1 MKEVGMRIV
10 SSRRTLVV
18 LVAAALSL
26 GVAAEGFAARNVIVM
41 IPDGCSQSVQTLA
54 RWYTGEPLALDSMA
68 AGLVST
74 YMADSVITDSAAAAT
89 AFACGVKTSDG
100 FVGLG
105 PRPEGVLST
114 LEPPTAEMQYR
125 PVASVL
131 EAARLM
137 GKGTGLIATSRVS
150 HATPAGYAA
159 HVEDRDWDNEIV
171 EHMVYQG
178 VDVVFGGGSRH
189 LRPTQLGGR
198 RTDNEDLLQQLVA
211 HLGYRWVDDRAG
223 LLALDSGPVW
233 GLFASSHM
241 EAELDR
247 LEFAP
252 DQPSLAEMTAKA
264 IEILDAEHPDGFFLM
279 VEGSQVDWAGHAMDP
294 IYMVTDFL
302 AFDDAVRVAKD
313 FAAADGDTLLIVFPD
328 HNTGGLSIGNRTTD
342 STYTAVS
349 VEQVVAPLESM
360 RLTAYGLARKIGSDL
375 SPANLDAK
383 ILEWWGIDP
392 TDEEVNDIL
401 ALRGAGATLDYAIS
415 EVLSA
420 SRTVLGWT
428 THGHTGEDVPLWT
441 YGPNRPTGHFD
452 NTELAW
458 MVTDAFGFDLGVFDQ
473 LLFNNVADEFVYE
486 VDTTDPANPVLR
498 VGTCELPISKN
509 RLTYTPRNMT
519 FELDGLV
526 VQVEATGR
534 VYVPY
539 LAAALLRA
547 LNGPGVAAMSQAQ
560 VKALADKEIATSRTL
575 VAERATLG
583 AAR

>member
-1 MKEVGMRIV
+1 V
-10 SSRRTLVV
+10 SSRA
-18 LVAAALSL
+18 LVALAAVALTL
-26 GVAAEGFAARNVIVM
+26 GVAADSSAARNVIVM
-41 IPDGCSQSVQTLA
+41 IPDGCSQSILTLA

-114 LEPPTAEMQYR
+114 LEPPAAGMQYK

-137 GKGTGLIATSRVS
+137 GKGTGLVATSRIS

-211 HLGYRWVDDRAG
+211 FLGYRWVDDRAG
-223 LLALDSGPVW
+223 LLALDEGPVW

-247 LEFAP
+247 PEFAP

-264 IEILDAEHPDGFFLM
+264 IEILDLEHPDGFFLM

-349 VEQVVAPLESM
+349 VEQVVAPLQGM

-392 TDEEVNDIL
+392 TDEEVNGIL

-428 THGHTGEDVPLWT
+428 SHGHTGEDVPLWT

-452 NTELAW
+452 NTDLAW

-486 VDTTDPANPVLR
+486 VDATDPANPVLR
-498 VGTCELPISKN
+498 VGSCELPNGKN
-509 RLTYTPRNMT
+509 RLTYTPYNMT
-519 FELDGLV
+519 FEVDGLV
-526 VQVEATGR
+526 VQVEATGK
-534 VYVPY
+534 VYVPH
-539 LAAALLRA
+539 LAVALLRA
-547 LNGPGVAAMSQAQ
+547 FNGPGVAAMSQAQ
-560 VKALADKEIATSRTL
+560 VKTLADKEIAISRTL
-575 VAERATLG
+575 VAERATRT